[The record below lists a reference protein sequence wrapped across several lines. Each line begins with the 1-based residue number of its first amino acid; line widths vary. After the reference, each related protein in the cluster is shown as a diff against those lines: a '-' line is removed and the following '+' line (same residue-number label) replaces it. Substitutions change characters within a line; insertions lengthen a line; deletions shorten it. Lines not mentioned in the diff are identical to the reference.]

1 MRIFTKNKEA
11 ENEECDSMNIFS
23 DIKDGI
29 AYVVGHY
36 HVDEKQEKLMIEKTD
51 SERKMCGIDCK
62 CSKINRMVK

>member
-1 MRIFTKNKEA
+1 
-11 ENEECDSMNIFS
+11 MNIFS